1 MELVVKKCV
10 LEIHSGL
17 SVLAL
22 SIVVML
28 LRLAIDT
35 FNDMLQVP

>member
-10 LEIHSGL
+10 LEIHSRL

-22 SIVVML
+22 AIVVLL